1 LGRALIP
8 ADDLKGAS
16 KAYEQAMGIVESL
29 ADQLEDQELR
39 ESFLSSQL
47 VRQIKTSQAQLENAD

>member
-1 LGRALIP
+1 
-8 ADDLKGAS
+8 
-16 KAYEQAMGIVESL
+16 MGIVESL